1 MADGTT
7 RGTGG
12 NARLADGTVD
22 EELRVVAVTRMNETL
37 LRLMEM
43 GLVPGAV
50 LRVRRRAAF
59 GGPLEIDIGQT
70 RICMRKETAH
80 TIVVEPAA
88 Q

>member
-7 RGTGG
+7 RTH
-12 NARLADGTVD
+12 AKLADSTVD
-22 EELRVVAVTRMNETL
+22 MELRVVAVTRMNETV

-43 GLVPGAV
+43 GVVPGAL

-70 RICMRKETAH
+70 RICMRHETAG

-88 Q
+88 L